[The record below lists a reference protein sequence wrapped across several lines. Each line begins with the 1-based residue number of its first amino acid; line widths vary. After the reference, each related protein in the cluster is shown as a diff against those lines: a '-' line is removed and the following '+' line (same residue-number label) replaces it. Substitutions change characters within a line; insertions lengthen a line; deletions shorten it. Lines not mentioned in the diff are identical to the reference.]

1 MPHDCLGYW
10 GKPARRLT
18 GLLEE
23 TTLRERKAAMN
34 PKGPN
39 LKLRPERPYEGWVH
53 RARRFQDYES
63 LVDLY
68 FELCLA
74 VKQPTDLPNRHHCS
88 ALGRIRSTVD
98 AKEMGDLARKILA
111 GLEDDGKARSRKGV
125 PEHHER
131 GHARYGTPNWLEEP
145 PARRQKRARGKGK
158 RARPAR
164 PALLIA
170 RDLLESLR
178 SAMDR

>member
-1 MPHDCLGYW
+1 MPHDCFKFW
-10 GKPARRLT
+10 GDAARRLT
-18 GLLEE
+18 RRLDR

-34 PKGPN
+34 RKGPN

-53 RARRFQDYES
+53 RARRFQDYKS

-74 VKQPTDLPNRHHCS
+74 VKQPTDLPNRYGCS

-98 AKEMGDLARKILA
+98 AGEMGDLAREILA
-111 GLEDDGKARSRKGV
+111 GLERDGKSRSRGI

-145 PARRQKRARGKGK
+145 PARRKRRTSGKGR
-158 RARPAR
+158 RAQPAR
-164 PALLIA
+164 PALLTA